1 MERILIS
8 RYLSPAGEMI
18 IGAHGGEVCLCD
30 WAVES
35 RRGRIDGRIC
45 RGLNAELAEGMTDVT
60 ARTIAELDEYF
71 AGMRREFTV
80 GVRLTGSEFQRRVWQ
95 ELTRIEYGSTV
106 TYGELARRIG
116 NPKALRA
123 VAGACGANALSILVP
138 CHRVTGDG
146 GRLTGYAGGVAAKS
160 MLLGIEGV
168 GAQREGLRCGGEKIF

>member
-45 RGLNAELAEGMTDVT
+45 RGLNAVLAEGMTDVM

-71 AGMRREFTV
+71 AGLRKEFTV
-80 GVRLTGSEFQRRVWQ
+80 PVRLTGSEFQRRVWQ
-95 ELTRIEYGSTV
+95 ELMRIGYGTTV

-116 NPKALRA
+116 NPKAVRA
-123 VAGACGANALSILVP
+123 VAGACGANVRVDTCAVP
-138 CHRVTGDG
+138 PRDGRRRTAHGLCWRPCCQKYASGD
-146 GRLTGYAGGVAAKS
+146 
-160 MLLGIEGV
+160 
-168 GAQREGLRCGGEKIF
+168 